1 MINKLKESIIMQVG
15 LLKLF
20 VTFFKIGAMMF
31 GGGAAMLPILK
42 AEVVDKRRYAEEEEL
57 IDLYA
62 ISQCTP
68 GIIAVNIAT
77 FLGYKLRGVSGAAM
91 ATLGVITPAVMIVM
105 AIAAILAQ
113 FMDNRYVIY
122 AFSGVRVAVVALI
135 ANVAIDLLKNNVKN
149 WGKACAFIIALA
161 ALLFL
166 KISPVALVVL
176 MGLAAIAWGEWQRRG
191 KK

>member
-1 MINKLKESIIMQVG
+1 MQVG

-20 VTFFKIGAMMF
+20 VVFFKIGAMMF

-42 AEVVDKRRYAEEEEL
+42 AEVVDKRRYTSDEEL

-91 ATLGVITPAVMIVM
+91 ATLGVVAPAIMIITAV
-105 AIAAILAQ
+105 ATILMQ
-113 FMDNRYVIY
+113 FMDNRYVVY

-135 ANVAIDLLKNNVKN
+135 ANVVMDLLKNNIKN
-149 WGKACAFIIALA
+149 WGKAAAFVLALVI
-161 ALLFL
+161 LLYV
-166 KISPVALVVL
+166 KISPVALVL
-176 MGLAAIAWGEWQRRG
+176 FMGIAALSWGEWLRRR